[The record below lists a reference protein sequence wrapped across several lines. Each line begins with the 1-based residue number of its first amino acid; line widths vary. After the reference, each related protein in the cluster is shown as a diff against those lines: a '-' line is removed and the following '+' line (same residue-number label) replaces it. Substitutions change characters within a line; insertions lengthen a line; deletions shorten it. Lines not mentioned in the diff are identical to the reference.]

1 MEFEHL
7 SPVIAMVALGVL
19 AAAPVSLSKTRR
31 TIVGRLAWIFRAMP
45 PCQGVDARK
54 CLSCKA

>member
-19 AAAPVSLSKTRR
+19 RHGAQSASQKRGAPLL
-31 TIVGRLAWIFRAMP
+31 G
-45 PCQGVDARK
+45 G
-54 CLSCKA
+54 